1 MRALFLLFVF
11 ISCKFFF
18 DHQTCKPKFSLI
30 DSFPVFSL
38 SEAGYDFVQHHLSN
52 FCPSFSF
59 FFILPSNRT
68 FNYYKLRLKSKH
80 GEDLITLDLDGSQ
93 RENDHNL
100 GDISDEV
107 QILLQGFS

>member
-1 MRALFLLFVF
+1 MFLFIAL
-11 ISCKFFF
+11 FFF
-18 DHQTCKPKFSLI
+18 DHHTCKPTFILI

-68 FNYYKLRLKSKH
+68 FNYYKLKSKH
-80 GEDLITLDLDGSQ
+80 GDDLITLDLDGSQ
-93 RENDHNL
+93 RENDHNW

-107 QILLQGFS
+107 QILLQGISFM

>member
-1 MRALFLLFVF
+1 MVVF
-11 ISCKFFF
+11 TKEFGTLDPHLPIVWDKVPNKTVFFG
-18 DHQTCKPKFSLI
+18 
-30 DSFPVFSL
+30 SFP
-38 SEAGYDFVQHHLSN
+38 EAGYDFVQHHLSN

-68 FNYYKLRLKSKH
+68 FNYYKLKSKH

>member
-1 MRALFLLFVF
+1 MFLFIAL
-11 ISCKFFF
+11 FFF
-18 DHQTCKPKFSLI
+18 DHHTCKPTFILI